1 MKPSSLGSCLTEGV
15 EVSSREG
22 RDRDSESW
30 IVYKSLCQTWLSF
43 GRVGARAG
51 GKGGRWV
58 WAEER
63 CDDSGYWPC
72 VGGEGLDPGLTAGRK
87 CEDNAVE
94 FSGQL
99 VVDGLQVES
108 A

>member
-1 MKPSSLGSCLTEGV
+1 MMKPSSLGSCLTE
-15 EVSSREG
+15 VSSREG
-22 RDRDSESW
+22 RDGDSESW
-30 IVYKSLCQTWLSF
+30 IVYKSLWQTWLNF
-43 GRVGARAG
+43 GRVGG
-51 GKGGRWV
+51 GKGGRCV

-72 VGGEGLDPGLTAGRK
+72 VGGEGLDPGLTEGRK

-99 VVDGLQVES
+99 VVDGLQVGS